1 MVVYKLW
8 LVYCEFAVEKELH
21 EKGYPAWKLSYYW
34 MV

>member
-21 EKGYPAWKLSYYW
+21 EKGYPA
-34 MV
+34 